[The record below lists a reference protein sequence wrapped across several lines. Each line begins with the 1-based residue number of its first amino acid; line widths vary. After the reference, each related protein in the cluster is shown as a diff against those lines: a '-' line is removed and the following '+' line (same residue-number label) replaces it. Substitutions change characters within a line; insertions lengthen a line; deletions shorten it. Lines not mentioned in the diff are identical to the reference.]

1 MNPKNIYKYLYFLII
16 LLLIVGYILITKK
29 HLNHKYTILFYIR
42 YSVVIYLFYILSDS
56 LLYTLLFGIFIF
68 IAVNIHYRNTEIEQ
82 FNNKKSIK
90 YKDKKDNKNKKVYTE
105 NEENLIEMNN
115 NKKTMETFFEFSN
128 KLLENKDLIKEHNS
142 KFYKDKKKYK
152 NLSNKID
159 AFQEKLNE
167 NLKK

>member
-90 YKDKKDNKNKKVYTE
+90 YKNKKDNKNKKVYTE

>member
-1 MNPKNIYKYLYFLII
+1 MKIQKRKLRTLTAATRRMPTMTITISTLSMLI
-16 LLLIVGYILITKK
+16 
-29 HLNHKYTILFYIR
+29 
-42 YSVVIYLFYILSDS
+42 
-56 LLYTLLFGIFIF
+56 
-68 IAVNIHYRNTEIEQ
+68 
-82 FNNKKSIK
+82 
-90 YKDKKDNKNKKVYTE
+90 
-105 NEENLIEMNN
+105 
-115 NKKTMETFFEFSN
+115 KKTMETFFEFSN